1 METVDVEKINEV
13 EAEGDKPLD
22 QSALL
27 VERIVQVEPQMIDS
41 SKAEECPASET
52 CPANETDPRPAEERP
67 ANETDPPKVKTR
79 PASETSRKGTRK
91 SNTEKVRCDKCLR
104 EFNPAYLSRHICKPC
119 VVRPAS
125 ETSNEP
131 IVEETPP
138 IPPPIIRET
147 TAIIRPA
154 SETPEGPRSASETPE
169 LTAADVAAFL
179 RKQKVAQRAEQMA
192 KYSAAMFG
200 A

>member
-1 METVDVEKINEV
+1 MEKINEV

-27 VERIVQVEPQMIDS
+27 VERIVQVEPPIIDS
-41 SKAEECPASET
+41 PIIDSPKAI
-52 CPANETDPRPAEERP
+52 
-67 ANETDPPKVKTR
+67 
-79 PASETSRKGTRK
+79 ASETSRKGKRK

-104 EFNPAYLSRHICKPC
+104 EFNPAYLSRHI
-119 VVRPAS
+119 
-125 ETSNEP
+125 SNEP
-131 IVEETPP
+131 IVEEPTETRPATRPASETPP
-138 IPPPIIRET
+138 IPLPIIRET
-147 TAIIRPA
+147 TAII
-154 SETPEGPRSASETPE
+154 PEDPQPTTE

-179 RKQKVAQRAEQMA
+179 RKQKVAQRAEKMA